1 MNYLF
6 DRMLFAG
13 IDAAASGDAN
23 AVIAAVSG
31 KAIRVMCYTVVAA
44 ADVTVTWKS
53 GSTAI
58 SGAMDLPAK
67 GGASP
72 ASPLGMMQTAEGAAL
87 NLTLSGAVQVSGHV
101 GYILI

>member
-6 DRMLFAG
+6 DRMLFAD
-13 IDAAASGDAN
+13 IDAAASGTN
-23 AVIAAVSG
+23 PVIAAVSG
-31 KAIRVMCYTVVAA
+31 KSIRVMCYTVVAA
-44 ADVTVTWKS
+44 ADVTITWKS

-72 ASPLGMMQTAEGAAL
+72 ASPLGMMQTAEGEAL

>member
-6 DRMLFAG
+6 DRMLFAD
-13 IDAAASGDAN
+13 IDAAASGAN

-31 KAIRVMCYTVVAA
+31 KSIRVMCYTVVAA
-44 ADVTVTWKS
+44 ADVTITWKS

-67 GGASP
+67 GGTAP

-87 NLTLSGAVQVSGHV
+87 NLTLNGAVQVSGHV

>member
-6 DRMLFAG
+6 DRMLFAD
-13 IDAAASGDAN
+13 IDAAASGAN

-31 KAIRVMCYTVVAA
+31 KSIRVMCYTVIAA
-44 ADVTVTWKS
+44 ADITITWKS
-53 GSTAI
+53 GTTAI

-72 ASPLGMMQTAEGAAL
+72 ASPLGMMRTAEGEAL